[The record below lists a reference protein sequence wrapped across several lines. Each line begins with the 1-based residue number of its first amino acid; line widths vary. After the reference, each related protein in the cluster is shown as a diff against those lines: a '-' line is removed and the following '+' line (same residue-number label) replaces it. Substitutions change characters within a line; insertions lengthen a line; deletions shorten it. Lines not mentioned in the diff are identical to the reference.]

1 MTFTQMQIQL
11 RRLLADRLKDG
22 SLTVSELAR
31 LTGLAQ
37 SHLSNFLRE
46 KRLLSQRA
54 ADCILR
60 ALKIQ
65 VEDLLPRARGLAEEA
80 VDTVP
85 SAVPIVSHAT
95 ALREPIVHPSS
106 VLEMLPLPPAAA
118 LHSLRPHSA
127 ARRHVW
133 QRFVAVRIQPPD
145 TLPMEPLILPDAL
158 VVIDR
163 HYNTHLAYTAARHT
177 LYAIRYGAHLKIRYL
192 GLSKDMLIL
201 RPHSLAEPVE
211 LVEIEPGASPT
222 DLIVGRVVLVINK
235 T

>member
-1 MTFTQMQIQL
+1 MNFTQMQIQL
-11 RRLLADRLKDG
+11 RRLVADRLKNG
-22 SLTVSELAR
+22 PLTLSELAR
-31 LTGLAQ
+31 QTGLAR

-46 KRLLSQRA
+46 KRLLSQRT

-65 VEDLLPRARGLAEEA
+65 AEDLLPRARGLAEDA
-80 VDTVP
+80 LDTPP

-106 VLEMLPLPPAAA
+106 VLEVLPPAA
-118 LHSLRPHSA
+118 LRSLRPHSA
-127 ARRHVW
+127 ARRQVW

-145 TLPMEPLILPDAL
+145 TLPMEPLILPDAV

-177 LYAIRYGAHLKIRYL
+177 LYAIRHGAHLKIRYL

-201 RPHSLAEPVE
+201 RPLSLAEPVE

-222 DLIVGRVVLVINK
+222 DLIVGRVVLVLNK